1 MLAIN
6 YTTMRNNLKEYCDR
20 AKDEGETI
28 IVTRKA
34 DRNVVILSLEQY
46 NQMEKELRNSR
57 YLEKIDRAF
66 DQLYAGKGQVHEL
79 IED

>member
-20 AKDEGETI
+20 ATDEGETI

-57 YLEKIDRAF
+57 YLEK
-66 DQLYAGKGQVHEL
+66 L
-79 IED
+79 IELSTNFMPVRDKYMN

>member
-1 MLAIN
+1 
-6 YTTMRNNLKEYCDR
+6 MRNNLKEYCDR
-20 AKDEGETI
+20 ATDEGETI

-57 YLEKIDRAF
+57 YLEK
-66 DQLYAGKGQVHEL
+66 L
-79 IED
+79 IELSTNFMPVRDKYMN